1 MADYPEAYE
10 ALIHP
15 SDEHGKR
22 RRELLQAAFDVIAT
36 AGFEGLR
43 TRAVAERAGVN
54 IATLHY
60 YFASK
65 QDLIEGLAQ
74 LIGVKFITVHG
85 PSPAPSGFPTL
96 DRLRQEFSDGRHYL
110 LHEPEMLLVIQE
122 FGLRGRRDAQVQEIV
137 ERMNYHWRQ
146 GLELMLQDGIED
158 GTFRTDM
165 ELEEM
170 LSMLMTVLTGMVVV
184 GTDQIEMIQRNVE
197 SWILSEKTKEG
208 LKSEK
213 GVER

>member
-1 MADYPEAYE
+1 MADYPEVYE

-15 SDEHGKR
+15 RDEHGKR
-22 RRELLQAAFDVIAT
+22 RRELLQAAYDVIAT

-74 LIGVKFITVHG
+74 LISVKFITIHG
-85 PSPAPSGFPTL
+85 PSPSPSGFPTL
-96 DRLRQEFSDGRHYL
+96 DRLRQEFSDTRHYL

-137 ERMNYHWRQ
+137 ERMNSHWRQ
-146 GLELMLQDGIED
+146 GLEQMLQEGMDD
-158 GTFRTDM
+158 GTFRTDKG
-165 ELEEM
+165 LEEM
-170 LSMLMTVLTGMVVV
+170 RSMLMTILTGMIVA
-184 GTDQIEMIQRNVE
+184 GGDQLGMIERNLE
-197 SWILSEKTKEG
+197 SWILSEKAKEG
-208 LKSEK
+208 LKIEK

>member
-1 MADYPEAYE
+1 MANYPEAYE
-10 ALIHP
+10 ALLHP
-15 SDEHGKR
+15 SDEHEKR
-22 RRELLQAAFDVIAT
+22 RATLLQAAFDVIAT
-36 AGFEGLR
+36 VGFEGLR

-74 LIGVKFITVHG
+74 LIGAKFITLHG
-85 PSPAPSGFPTL
+85 SSPAPSGFPTL
-96 DRLRQEFSDGRHYL
+96 DRLRQEFSDGRYYL
-110 LHEPEMLLVIQE
+110 LHQPDMLLVLQE
-122 FGLRGRRDAQVQEIV
+122 FGLRGRRDPQVQQIV
-137 ERMNYHWRQ
+137 ERMNSHWRQ
-146 GLELMLQDGIED
+146 GLEQMLREGIED
-158 GTFRTDM
+158 GTFRADTG
-165 ELEEM
+165 LEEM
-170 LSMLMTVLTGMVVV
+170 LSMLMTILSGMVIAS
-184 GTDQIEMIQRNVE
+184 GNQIDMIERNVE